1 MASGKTTKWMGVVF
15 LLGLM
20 DADMRANTSMT
31 RKKAGAFFTGTMV
44 ESTTDSGLMVSR
56 MAWAN
61 TLLHPARR
69 KKDSGRK
76 ANALL
81 GFERVA

>member
-1 MASGKTTKWMGVVF
+1 MFSR
-15 LLGLM
+15 GLT

-31 RKKAGAFFTGTMV
+31 RKKAGAFFTGTTV
-44 ESTTDSGLMVSR
+44 ESTTDNGLMESR

-61 TLLHPARR
+61 TLLHRARQ